1 MPFRFSETFH
11 IKHAEP
17 GWRILNHVFR
27 LQWPAA

>member
-11 IKHAEP
+11 IKSAD
-17 GWRILNHVFR
+17 GNWKILNHVFR